1 MKVLVTGGAG
11 FIGSTIVDALLAHEH
26 QVYVVDDNSTGKLA
40 NLEEARRQS
49 GPGHV
54 VFHRYDIAS
63 EAIGDLFEQVQ
74 PEVVLHLAA
83 QASVPAS
90 VADPVYDAQ
99 VNIIGMLRILDA
111 SVAAGTRKVVF
122 SSSGGTIYGPQEELP
137 VKETAVGRPIS
148 PYGITKRSAEDY
160 LRFYRSEYGLDFMS
174 LALANVYGPRQDP
187 HGEAGVVAIFANK
200 LIAGTAP
207 TIDGTGEQTRDFV
220 FVQDVAHAFVL
231 ACEQGSG
238 ETANVATGIETTINE
253 LYLIMAEAA
262 GFDGEPARGP
272 GRQGDVFRSALDPSK
287 ANEILGWKPWTTLD
301 DGLPQTIE
309 WFKGQRSGQRKE

>member
-1 MKVLVTGGAG
+1 MRVLVTGGSG
-11 FIGSTIVDALLAHEH
+11 FIGSTVVDDLLAHEH
-26 QVYVVDDNSTGKLA
+26 EVYVVDDMSSGKLS
-40 NLEEARRQS
+40 NLDDARRE
-49 GPGHV
+49 GGV

-63 EAIGDLFEQVQ
+63 EAVGDLFEQVR

-99 VNIIGMLRILDA
+99 VNVIGLLRILDA
-111 SVAAGTRKVVF
+111 SVASGVRKIVF
-122 SSSGGTIYGPQEELP
+122 SSSGGTIYGPQEDLP

-148 PYGITKRSAEDY
+148 PYGITKRTAEDY
-160 LRFYRSEYGLDFMS
+160 LRFYRSEYDLDFMS

-200 LIAGTAP
+200 LIAGEVP
-207 TIDGTGEQTRDFV
+207 SIDGTGEQTRDFV
-220 FVQDVAHAFVL
+220 FVQDVAHAFVRS
-231 ACEQGSG
+231 CEQGSG
-238 ETANVATGIETTINE
+238 ETVNISTGIETTINE

-262 GFDGEPARGP
+262 GVTEDPKRGP
-272 GRQGDVFRSALDPSK
+272 ARQGDVFRSALDPSK
-287 ANEILGWKPWTTLD
+287 GAEVLGWKPWTTLD

-309 WFKGQRSGQRKE
+309 WFRARAGKT